1 MYLCGVDLGDKL
13 DFTAVVVVEQF
24 LEPPAAPRYEVCHL
38 ERLPL
43 GSGYPAVL
51 AHLRTLF
58 TPPPWST
65 RDGLLVDVTGVGLP
79 VFQLIEAGG
88 FAPVGI
94 FSHRG
99 ASVTQDGQVWHVPK
113 RDLISAAEVAF
124 QTERVLFDPRLPF
137 VPEMVHELES
147 YRRTQDTM
155 TGHESY
161 AAWREKDH
169 DDLLFSLAM
178 VCWWGAKLAAER
190 VPDVNLSLGLVGTQM
205 PRRWRDPMATA
216 RPRLGRLRVFNDT
229 MPDAPPFDEAGW
241 EAAKRA
247 VGDGLPVPRSPQA
260 P

>member
-13 DFTAVVVVEQF
+13 DYTAVVVVEQF
-24 LEPPAAPRYEVCHL
+24 LAPPGAPRYEVCHL

-58 TPPPWST
+58 APPPWST
-65 RDGLLVDVTGVGLP
+65 RDGLLIDVTGVGLP
-79 VFQLIEAGG
+79 VFQLIAAGG

-99 ASVTQDGQVWHVPK
+99 AAVTRDGAVWHVPK
-113 RDLISAAEVAF
+113 RDLISAAAVVL
-124 QTERVLFDPRLPF
+124 QTPRVVFDPRLPI

-169 DDLLFSLAM
+169 DNLVFSLAM
-178 VCWWGAKLAAER
+178 VCWWGERLAADR
-190 VPDVNLSLGLVGTQM
+190 VPDLDLSRALDGTQM
-205 PRRWRDPMATA
+205 PRQWNDPMGST
-216 RPRLGRLRVFNDT
+216 RPRLGRQRVFGDT
-229 MPDAPPFDEAGW
+229 MPASPPFDERSW
-241 EAAKRA
+241 DEAKRA
-247 VGDGLPVPRSPQA
+247 VADGFPVPRSPHA